1 MQYLGVIRGAG
12 TLGADDGN
20 IFGRAEYDIDGFLTQ
35 TREVVASGELRMSA
49 RDLNNAFG
57 RNDLR
62 LRTDDGRTLHVRFS
76 GKRLNPAGGAAH
88 ADVSGELPTAKQW
101 QR

>member
-35 TREVVASGELRMSA
+35 TREVVASGEVRMA
-49 RDLNNAFG
+49 AHDLNNAFG

-62 LRTDDGRTLHVRFS
+62 LRTDDGRTLQVRFS
-76 GKRLNPAGGAAH
+76 GKRLNPASNAAH

-101 QR
+101 RR

>member
-12 TLGADDGN
+12 ILGADDGN

-35 TREVVASGELRMSA
+35 TREVAASGELRMA
-49 RDLNNAFG
+49 AQDLNNAFG

-62 LRTDDGRTLHVRFS
+62 LKTDDGRTLHVRFS
-76 GKRLNPAGGAAH
+76 GKRLNAASNAAH
-88 ADVSGELPTAKQW
+88 ADVSGDLPTAKQW
-101 QR
+101 RR

>member
-12 TLGADDGN
+12 TWGADDGN

-49 RDLNNAFG
+49 QDLNHAFG

-62 LRTDDGRTLHVRFS
+62 LRTDNGRTLHVCFS
-76 GKRLNPAGGAAH
+76 GKRLNPASDAAH

-101 QR
+101 RR